1 MHGQFHME
9 GDHVMKFRFVAPA
22 ILLVLSG
29 LLASAAFAQS
39 WPTKPVRVI
48 NPFPPGG
55 GTDTFARPLAAK
67 LTNSLGQTVLIENQG
82 GAGGTVGAT
91 NAAKALPDGYTWFM
105 GAVHHTIA
113 ETLYTKLPYNLKR
126 DFVPLTVVAYV
137 PNVVVVHPK
146 HAFKSMKEL
155 LDYAN
160 ANPGKLN
167 YGSAGNGTTHHLAVE
182 LFKTMTGAQLTHV
195 PYKGAGP
202 LMPALLGGEVDL
214 AFDGMGSSAQQI
226 KAGKLRPL
234 AVTTKTRSPVIPD
247 VPTMQEVGFSGYEVT
262 TWYALWAIKG
272 TPEEAIDRMYAET
285 AKAMQLPDMK
295 QIWNAQGATAG
306 GQAPAEFANFVRA
319 EIQKWGKGGEGR
331 RDQDRPVVPAAI
343 QEALFAGLAI
353 SSRPRAAAGS
363 AIRALSPS
371 WRKSDRSRTPW
382 SGSSRA
388 CA

>member
-1 MHGQFHME
+1 
-9 GDHVMKFRFVAPA
+9 MKFRFAVST
-22 ILLVLSG
+22 V
-29 LLASAAFAQS
+29 LLALSAGAAFAQS
-39 WPTKPVRVI
+39 WPTKPVRII

-55 GTDTFARPLAAK
+55 GTDAFARPLAVK
-67 LTNSLGQTVLIENQG
+67 LTIALGQTVLIENQG

-91 NAAKALPDGYTWFM
+91 NASKALSDGYTWFM

-113 ETLYTKLPYNLKR
+113 ETLYTKLPYSLER

-137 PNVVVVHPK
+137 PNVVVVNPK
-146 HAFKSMKEL
+146 HTFKNVKEL
-155 LDYAN
+155 LDYAR

-214 AFDGMGSSAQQI
+214 AFDGMGTSATQI

-247 VPTMQEVGFSGYEVT
+247 VPTMQEAGFSGYEVT

-272 TPEEAIDRMYAET
+272 TPKEAIDRMYAET
-285 AKAMQLPDMK
+285 VKAMQQPDMK
-295 QIWNAQGATAG
+295 QIWDAQGATVG
-306 GQAPAEFANFVRA
+306 GQPPAEFAKFVHS
-319 EIQKWGKGGEGR
+319 EIEKWGR
-331 RDQDRPVVPAAI
+331 VVKD
-343 QEALFAGLAI
+343 AGIKIDL
-353 SSRPRAAAGS
+353 
-363 AIRALSPS
+363 
-371 WRKSDRSRTPW
+371 
-382 SGSSRA
+382 
-388 CA
+388 

>member
-1 MHGQFHME
+1 MR
-9 GDHVMKFRFVAPA
+9 FRFAVSTV
-22 ILLVLSG
+22 LLA

-39 WPTKPVRVI
+39 WPTKPVRII

-55 GTDTFARPLAAK
+55 GTDAFARPLAAK

-91 NAAKALPDGYTWFM
+91 NASKALSDGYTWFM

-113 ETLYTKLPYNLKR
+113 ETLYTKLPYSLER

-137 PNVVVVHPK
+137 PNVVVVNPK
-146 HAFKSMKEL
+146 HSFKSVKEL
-155 LDYAN
+155 LDYAK

-182 LFKTMTGAQLTHV
+182 LFKTMTGASLTHV

-214 AFDGMGSSAQQI
+214 AFDGMGTSATQI

-247 VPTMQEVGFSGYEVT
+247 VPTMQEAGFSGYEVT

-272 TPEEAIDRMYAET
+272 TPKETFDRMYAET
-285 AKAMQLPDMK
+285 VKAMQQPDMK
-295 QIWNAQGATAG
+295 QIWDAQGATVG
-306 GQAPAEFANFVRA
+306 GQTPAEFAKFVHS
-319 EIQKWGKGGEGR
+319 EIEKWGK
-331 RDQDRPVVPAAI
+331 VVKD
-343 QEALFAGLAI
+343 AGIKIDL
-353 SSRPRAAAGS
+353 
-363 AIRALSPS
+363 
-371 WRKSDRSRTPW
+371 
-382 SGSSRA
+382 
-388 CA
+388 